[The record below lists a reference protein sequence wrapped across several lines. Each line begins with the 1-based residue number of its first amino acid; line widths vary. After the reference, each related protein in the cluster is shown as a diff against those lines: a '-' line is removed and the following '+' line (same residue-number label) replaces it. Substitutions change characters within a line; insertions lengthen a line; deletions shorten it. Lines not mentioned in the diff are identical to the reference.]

1 MDAVAEFFRRIPV
14 EIVRVGGSVPWRT
27 GLLGLALVLNIGFF
41 LPLSPGGIGLPG
53 LDKAVHLLL
62 FAATVFTAGR
72 VLAPA
77 RRFPIGW
84 VVVAALVHALVVELV
99 QHAAI
104 PGRSGDPLDV
114 LFDVVGIALGLG
126 LWAGERMLRRAAAE
140 REVEPSAPP
149 LEQPQ
154 R

>member
-1 MDAVAEFFRRIPV
+1 M
-14 EIVRVGGSVPWRT
+14 
-27 GLLGLALVLNIGFF
+27 
-41 LPLSPGGIGLPG
+41 SPGGIGLPG

-126 LWAGERMLRRAAAE
+126 LWAGERIAAPRRRRARGGAVGPAA
-140 REVEPSAPP
+140 RGARSAEGPWIP
-149 LEQPQ
+149 AAPACGGVS
-154 R
+154 RSA

>member
-1 MDAVAEFFRRIPV
+1 MLSTVLVVLPIFALILAGWLAR
-14 EIVRVGGSVPWRT
+14 RT

-41 LPLSPGGIGLPG
+41 LPMSQGGIGLPG

-84 VVVAALVHALVVELV
+84 VVVAALVLVV
-99 QHAAI
+99 
-104 PGRSGDPLDV
+104 LDRW
-114 LFDVVGIALGLG
+114 LK
-126 LWAGERMLRRAAAE
+126 LR
-140 REVEPSAPP
+140 P
-149 LEQPQ
+149 
-154 R
+154 